1 MMDNQRVKFS
11 ALIIAVAVIAIGW
24 ITVGTGT
31 EEVPYVSIDELVQ
44 KQGTWTQDR
53 FRMGGLVEE
62 GSIVYSEDNL
72 RVDFVLYQD
81 ENRMNVSYKGL
92 PPDMFTDGAEVI
104 IEGEYRDQVFAA
116 DNLMTKCASRYEED
130 LTNPDQLPH
139 EVEG

>member
-1 MMDNQRVKFS
+1 MDNQRVKFS
-11 ALIIAVAVIAIGW
+11 ALIIAVAIIAIGW

-31 EEVPYVSIDELVQ
+31 EEVPYVSIDELVG
-44 KQGTWTQDR
+44 KQGDWTQDR

-62 GSIVYSEDNL
+62 GSIVYSENNL
-72 RVDFVLYQD
+72 RVDFVLNQD
-81 ENRMNVSYKGL
+81 ASRLRVSYKGL

-104 IEGEYRDQVFAA
+104 IEGEYKDELFAA

-130 LTNPDQLPH
+130 ITAPENQPH

>member
-1 MMDNQRVKFS
+1 MDNQRAKFS

-31 EEVPYVSIDELVQ
+31 EEVPYVSITELVDNQ
-44 KQGTWTQDR
+44 ANWTQDR

-62 GSIVYSEDNL
+62 GSIVYSENNL
-72 RVDFVLYQD
+72 RVDFVLHQGAS
-81 ENRMNVSYKGL
+81 RLQVSYLGL

-104 IEGEYRDQVFAA
+104 IEGEYKNEVFTA
-116 DNLMTKCASRYEED
+116 DNLMTKCASRYEQDPTE
-130 LTNPDQLPH
+130 PDNQSS